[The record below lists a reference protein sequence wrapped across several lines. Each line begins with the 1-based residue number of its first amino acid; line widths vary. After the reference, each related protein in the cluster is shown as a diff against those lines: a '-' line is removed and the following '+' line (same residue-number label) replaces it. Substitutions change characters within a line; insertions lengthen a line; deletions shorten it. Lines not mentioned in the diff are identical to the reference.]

1 MEAGRPDSVSL
12 DKFKVLK
19 NHNVGRISINP
30 QTMNQKTLD
39 LIGRKHTVEE
49 IKTAYSLA
57 REAGLNNINMD
68 MILGLPGE
76 GVLEVEHTLN
86 EIKALAPESL
96 TVHSLAIKRASRLN
110 ILREQYAELSIEN
123 TDSII
128 RMTEQTARELDM
140 EPYYMYRQKNMA
152 GNFEN
157 VGYSVA
163 GKECIYNILIMEEKQ
178 TIIACGAG
186 ASSKIVF
193 HNESDENHAVRIERI
208 ENVKD
213 VRSYVE
219 RIDEMIER
227 KRKFFE
233 DNCFL

>member
-1 MEAGRPDSVSL
+1 
-12 DKFKVLK
+12 
-19 NHNVGRISINP
+19 
-30 QTMNQKTLD
+30 MNQKTLD

-128 RMTEQTARELDM
+128 RMTEQTARELNM

-157 VGYSVA
+157 VGYA
-163 GKECIYNILIMEEKQ
+163 KRGAECLYNVFTMDETHTILACGSGGVTKLKNQADDYLERIFNFKYPYEYIDRFDE
-178 TIIACGAG
+178 IIARKSGI
-186 ASSKIVF
+186 KRF
-193 HNESDENHAVRIERI
+193 YNHGE
-208 ENVKD
+208 D
-213 VRSYVE
+213 VSRT
-219 RIDEMIER
+219 
-227 KRKFFE
+227 
-233 DNCFL
+233 